1 MMRWSIDNQ
10 LINSIV
16 LIRLITMYIIG
27 TFIMKMMVMHEYTI
41 TFMKLF

>member
-16 LIRLITMYIIG
+16 IRLITMYI
-27 TFIMKMMVMHEYTI
+27 IMKMMVMHEYRF